1 MMEVSKLLVEFLDTI
16 NASGKYYLAR
26 DMDLNGPLYELHSI
40 LKKIKDDEK
49 KELTKQIIFTNF
61 LMKPSGDMTRFIRN
75 LKKVAESTYIDEFIN
90 KEEDIAEK
98 IIDEMGNCKDVN
110 QGKINDIRSN
120 NAIKTQLEETMDIIS
135 NKVKLEDTKNKPN
148 QNLKKAINSLEMIDC
163 KLISKLS
170 EEQKSDMIDNL
181 EELDNLISN
190 LKEALNV

>member
-1 MMEVSKLLVEFLDTI
+1 
-16 NASGKYYLAR
+16 
-26 DMDLNGPLYELHSI
+26 
-40 LKKIKDDEK
+40 
-49 KELTKQIIFTNF
+49 
-61 LMKPSGDMTRFIRN
+61 MKPSGDMTRFIRN

>member
-1 MMEVSKLLVEFLDTI
+1 
-16 NASGKYYLAR
+16 
-26 DMDLNGPLYELHSI
+26 
-40 LKKIKDDEK
+40 
-49 KELTKQIIFTNF
+49 
-61 LMKPSGDMTRFIRN
+61 MKPSGDMTRFIRN

-190 LKEALNV
+190 LKEA